1 MAVTGSRTIALICKT
16 MAQQPGR
23 DICNTLK
30 DLKAEVSNL
39 DIPDKT
45 ELKQAIN
52 RLMEIK
58 HCDGRR

>member
-1 MAVTGSRTIALICKT
+1 